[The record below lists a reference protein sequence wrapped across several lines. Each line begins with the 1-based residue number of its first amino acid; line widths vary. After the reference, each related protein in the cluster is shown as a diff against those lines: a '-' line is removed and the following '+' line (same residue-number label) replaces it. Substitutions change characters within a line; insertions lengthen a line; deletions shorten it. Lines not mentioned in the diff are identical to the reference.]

1 MPLLSEA
8 KRSPHYHP
16 NYAGPEP
23 TDPAF
28 DSKVWGLEAVPKI
41 RNLYNGKCVD

>member
-8 KRSPHYHP
+8 KRLLHYHP

-28 DSKVWGLEAVPKI
+28 DSKVWGLEAAPKV
-41 RNLYNGKCVD
+41 RNLYKGKYID